1 MQKFLILC
9 LTSVCFGAPQEGFG
23 DATQEEI
30 AQIRAG
36 TFGEMF
42 DDNPQYNFN
51 FKVADD
57 DKQTY
62 IAQEESRDG
71 ESVTGSYSYVDP
83 LGSLITVN
91 YIAGPMGYQE
101 TRDVQEGFVTIRQT
115 SQSTGASSGFSSGS
129 SIGTSSQSTFVTS
142 SGSSTGSSFGSSSS
156 GSSFAS
162 RPQSSGFTVVVRPG
176 SGSSSSSSQQSSSS
190 QSNLQSDIVSQV
202 VSQVQPLISQTV
214 SSAVT
219 GAARPTA
226 TLASRPSTSS
236 SSSSTSSQSDIVA
249 QVVSQISPLVSQTVN
264 SAVSGTSNTQFASR
278 PAPTRRVSAPQP
290 VQVAA
295 PVSAPQLDSTSG
307 GTVTNLFGD
316 GNFNVRFNT
325 PDFNIEY

>member
-9 LTSVCFGAPQEGFG
+9 LSSVSFGAPQEGFG
-23 DATQEEI
+23 DATEEEI

-42 DDNPQYNFN
+42 DDNPQYKFN

-62 IAQEESRDG
+62 ISQEESRDG

-115 SQSTGASSGFSSGS
+115 SQSTGFSSGG
-129 SIGTSSQSTFVTS
+129 SIGTSSQSSFGSS
-142 SGSSTGSSFGSSSS
+142 SGSITGSSFGSSSS

-162 RPQSSGFTVVVRPG
+162 RPQSSGFTVVRPG

-226 TLASRPSTSS
+226 TLGSSPSISS
-236 SSSSTSSQSDIVA
+236 SSSSSSSESDIVA
-249 QVVSQISPLVSQTVN
+249 QIVSQISPLVSQTVN
-264 SAVSGTSNTQFASR
+264 SAVSGASNTRFASR

-290 VQVAA
+290 VQDAA
-295 PVSAPQLDSTSG
+295 QVSAPQPDPTSG

>member
-115 SQSTGASSGFSSGS
+115 SQSTGFSSSSQSSFGSSSGS
-129 SIGTSSQSTFVTS
+129 I
-142 SGSSTGSSFGSSSS
+142 TGSSFGSSSS

-162 RPQSSGFTVVVRPG
+162 RPQSSGFTVVRPG

-226 TLASRPSTSS
+226 TLGSSPSISS
-236 SSSSTSSQSDIVA
+236 SSSSSSSESDIVA
-249 QVVSQISPLVSQTVN
+249 QIVSQISPLVSQTVN
-264 SAVSGTSNTQFASR
+264 SAVSGASNTRFASR

-290 VQVAA
+290 VQDAA
-295 PVSAPQLDSTSG
+295 QVSAPQPDPTSG

>member
-115 SQSTGASSGFSSGS
+115 SQSTGVSSGFSSGG
-129 SIGTSSQSTFVTS
+129 SIGTSSQSTFGTS
-142 SGSSTGSSFGSSSS
+142 SGSSTGSSFGSSSTGFS
-156 GSSFAS
+156 TGSSFTS
-162 RPQSSGFTVVVRPG
+162 RPQSSGFTVVTPG
-176 SGSSSSSSQQSSSS
+176 SGSSSQQSSSS

-202 VSQVQPLISQTV
+202 VSEVQPLISQTV
-214 SSAVT
+214 SSAVS

-226 TLASRPSTSS
+226 TLALRPSTSS

-249 QVVSQISPLVSQTVN
+249 QIVSQISPLVSQTVN
-264 SAVSGTSNTQFASR
+264 SAVSGASNTRFASR

-290 VQVAA
+290 VQDAA
-295 PVSAPQLDSTSG
+295 QVSAPQPDPTSG